1 MIVLQ
6 VVSKPP
12 IPFPYLVLP
21 VPAPPLFSWLTPFSP
36 LKYSELLCY
45 FPFLSTVPPTFL
57 RFFSCRPSRSISL
70 GSPPTVNPGNRKK
83 LGKSISYFSQS
94 PQPMP
99 DWFQHYF
106 NMVRFQWSIQLQC
119 EPAYFLSNS
128 AEVSRKHCNTSE
140 TGAVHSIWYRNTF
153 KGNYICA
160 RVWPS
165 LASIKLVF
173 LLSAS
178 KENATTR
185 SAVMCLHFMR
195 KGKVPGLTH
204 VSKILKDDFEYLTV

>member
-1 MIVLQ
+1 MLFPI
-6 VVSKPP
+6 SFHRSTHIPP
-12 IPFPYLVLP
+12 FFLLPP
-21 VPAPPLFSWLTPFSP
+21 VPLH
-36 LKYSELLCY
+36 
-45 FPFLSTVPPTFL
+45 FPRVTTSSLSTVY
-57 RFFSCRPSRSISL
+57 
-70 GSPPTVNPGNRKK
+70 PGNRKK

-165 LASIKLVF
+165 LASMKLVF

-178 KENATTR
+178 KENSTTR
-185 SAVMCLHFMR
+185 STVMCLHFMR